1 MERVSISRLKDQ
13 LSAYLKKVQAGET
26 VLVMDRHTPV
36 AQLAPLPPNLDES
49 EKIARL
55 EAAGVLLPPQG
66 PPLSLEELQRLRVK
80 APGARVLE
88 ALLED
93 RREGR

>member
-26 VLVMDRHTPV
+26 VLVMDRNTPV

-66 PPLSLEELQRLRVK
+66 PPLSLEELQRRRVK

>member
-26 VLVMDRHTPV
+26 VLVMDRTAPA
-36 AQLAPLPPNLDES
+36 AQVTPLPPSVDES
-49 EKIARL
+49 GKIAGFG
-55 EAAGVLLPPQG
+55 AGGVLWPPQG

-80 APGARVLE
+80 APGARLLE